1 MPTARANGATATS
14 TQINTIL
21 MKYMTKMTT
30 SSMTITIESRP
41 SASHLIRSW
50 VSVSAFGFWSWVC
63 WNAGR
68 LRSSTTTWLLT
79 LWMRPLSTSI
89 SRATRK

>member
-14 TQINTIL
+14 TQIITIL
-21 MKYMTKMTT
+21 MKYMTKMTI
-30 SSMTITIESRP
+30 SSMAITMKSRP

-50 VSVSAFGFWSWVC
+50 VSVIVLGFWSCVC

-79 LWMRPLSTSI
+79 LWMSPLSTSI
-89 SRATRK
+89 SRAIRK